1 MEELLASIVTTALAL
16 TVSLTP
22 VKPADVQPAAY
33 TEVICHHIDADGDG
47 FCDNCN
53 MTHTG
58 ANTCGGYTDADG
70 DGICDNCSFSH
81 SGTDTCSGYADLNG
95 DGVCDNCSFSHSGT
109 GTDTACTGY
118 VDADGDGICDNHAS
132 GEHCPYSTGHSSH
145 NCPNMS
151 GNNLQYNNSGHH
163 ARRGHHNGHH

>member
-53 MTHTG
+53 ITHTG
-58 ANTCGGYTDADG
+58 ASTCG
-70 DGICDNCSFSH
+70 
-81 SGTDTCSGYADLNG
+81 GYADLNG
-95 DGVCDNCSFSHSGT
+95 DSVCDNCSFSHSGT

-118 VDADGDGICDNHAS
+118 IDADGDGICDNHAS

-151 GNNLQYNNSGHH
+151 GNNIQYNNSGHH